1 MNVTRFLIGAGLAG
15 VFLVVACGDDSNGGN
30 AACEA
35 LCDNVADCDTS
46 LPSCS
51 SECETAVAAAFVT
64 SSACGNAFES
74 VANCAG
80 NLSCEQLEDLVSG
93 GNECESEIQACDQ
106 SCGAGVCDF
115 D

>member
-1 MNVTRFLIGAGLAG
+1 MKMTRFIIGVGLAG
-15 VFLVVACGDDSNGGN
+15 LLLVVGCSDDSSGGN
-30 AACEA
+30 TACES
-35 LCDNVADCDTS
+35 LCDNVADCAAS
-46 LPSCS
+46 LPDCS
-51 SECETAVAAAFVT
+51 STCEGAVDAAFAS

-80 NLSCEQLEDLVSG
+80 NLGCEQLEDLVSG
-93 GNECESEIQACDQ
+93 GDECQSEIQACDQ